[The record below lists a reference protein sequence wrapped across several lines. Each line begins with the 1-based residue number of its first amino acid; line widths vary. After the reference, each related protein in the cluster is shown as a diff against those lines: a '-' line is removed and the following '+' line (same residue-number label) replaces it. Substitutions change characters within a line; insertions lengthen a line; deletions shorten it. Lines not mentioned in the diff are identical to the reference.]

1 MQKLLENIT
10 SVIPDIFK
18 YCDVGAR
25 SGIEDPWSLFQDFL
39 EISSFEPDREEYE
52 SLLAQKSGI
61 DKIYP
66 LALSRESGN
75 ISLNL
80 TKSRGCSSLFK
91 PNSKFLKNFP
101 DAERFEIEE
110 TVKVEATTINDLSND
125 KTLSSIDFIK
135 IDVQGA
141 ELDILKGGDKFLS
154 ENILGMQLE
163 VEFQPIYLNQPLFP
177 EVDTYVKNTFGLQIQ
192 DLKKSYWKY
201 SEGINIG
208 SSKGQLVFGDA
219 LYFRPPHEILA
230 WCANFNKD
238 AAARKLHMACLMGII
253 YGYLDYSL
261 CILNQPN
268 LNTFIDDATV
278 EKWKVIIQH
287 YGHSHRYKGKGAGR
301 MTTIFNLLFRMNLLD
316 HQGWAS
322 SGHHLGSRK
331 NFGIFN

>member
-1 MQKLLENIT
+1 
-10 SVIPDIFK
+10 
-18 YCDVGAR
+18 
-25 SGIEDPWSLFQDFL
+25 
-39 EISSFEPDREEYE
+39 
-52 SLLAQKSGI
+52 
-61 DKIYP
+61 
-66 LALSRESGN
+66 
-75 ISLNL
+75 
-80 TKSRGCSSLFK
+80 
-91 PNSKFLKNFP
+91 
-101 DAERFEIEE
+101 
-110 TVKVEATTINDLSND
+110 
-125 KTLSSIDFIK
+125 
-135 IDVQGA
+135 
-141 ELDILKGGDKFLS
+141 
-154 ENILGMQLE
+154 
-163 VEFQPIYLNQPLFP
+163 
-177 EVDTYVKNTFGLQIQ
+177 
-192 DLKKSYWKY
+192 
-201 SEGINIG
+201 
-208 SSKGQLVFGDA
+208 
-219 LYFRPPHEILA
+219 YFRPPHEILA